1 MKGLFGS
8 KSTRTCLP
16 HVTQL
21 VGGGGGGGGGHG
33 PGGGKEG
40 EGCKDYII

>member
-21 VGGGGGGGGGHG
+21 VGGGGGGVMDHAGEKRGRGGGG
-33 PGGGKEG
+33 
-40 EGCKDYII
+40 KDYII